1 MKFNHLLYKQKDL
14 FKIFIIY
21 NKIFNILLKNMDKL
35 NDNSF
40 IKLIERIDY
49 LTKYNLK
56 YTCKKIKNRIEK
68 LHLDEILDLRNTK
81 YENNNNII
89 YKILLKHK
97 NILTKVILEFQDIN
111 NSHINKFTD
120 KLTYI
125 NLNYCQKID
134 NDALI
139 HIANTCH
146 NLIHLELYIIPN
158 ISDQGLKQIIMKC
171 PKLIYLN
178 LSGCSHFGEESL
190 LLLPKYL
197 PNIEFLD
204 LTRNYDLTDKCLEEI
219 VKGCKNLKHLNLY
232 ALPKLEMNFLKN
244 MNCINLEFLDL
255 CGNQN
260 ITDEHFKKVAEKINN
275 IKSLNLSWCTGLT
288 DKTVEYMFSEDKNQ
302 NLELISLHGILGIT
316 DKSVE
321 ILKNNKG
328 IVKSLNTIDLV
339 ACSNVK
345 NRDNKYIKN
354 IFKNVECF
362 QVFF

>member
-1 MKFNHLLYKQKDL
+1 
-14 FKIFIIY
+14 
-21 NKIFNILLKNMDKL
+21 MDKL

-81 YENNNNII
+81 YGNNNNNII

-97 NILTKVILEFQDIN
+97 NILTKIILEFQDIN

-158 ISDQGLKQIIMKC
+158 LSDEGLKQIIMKC

-178 LSGCSHFGEESL
+178 LSGCSHFGEGSL
-190 LLLPKYL
+190 LLLPQYL
-197 PNIEFLD
+197 PKIEFLD

-219 VKGCKNLKHLNLY
+219 VKGCKDLKHLNLY

-260 ITDEHFKKVAEKINN
+260 IIDEHFKKVAEKINN

-288 DKTVEYMFSEDKNQ
+288 DKTIEYMFSENKNQ

-316 DKSVE
+316 DKSIN

-328 IVKSLNTIDLV
+328 IVNNLNTIDLV

>member
-1 MKFNHLLYKQKDL
+1 
-14 FKIFIIY
+14 
-21 NKIFNILLKNMDKL
+21 MDKL
-35 NDNSF
+35 SDNSF

-81 YENNNNII
+81 YGNNNNNII

-97 NILTKVILEFQDIN
+97 NILTKIILEFQDIN

-158 ISDQGLKQIIMKC
+158 LSDEGLKQIIMKC

-178 LSGCSHFGEESL
+178 LSGCSHFGEGSL
-190 LLLPKYL
+190 LLLPQYL
-197 PNIEFLD
+197 PKIEFLD

-219 VKGCKNLKHLNLY
+219 VKGCKDLKHLNLY

-260 ITDEHFKKVAEKINN
+260 IIDEHFKKVAEKINN

-288 DKTVEYMFSEDKNQ
+288 DKTIEYMFSENKNQ

-316 DKSVE
+316 DKSIT
-321 ILKNNKG
+321 ILRNNKG
-328 IVKSLNTIDLV
+328 IIKNLNTIDLV

>member
-1 MKFNHLLYKQKDL
+1 
-14 FKIFIIY
+14 
-21 NKIFNILLKNMDKL
+21 
-35 NDNSF
+35 
-40 IKLIERIDY
+40 
-49 LTKYNLK
+49 
-56 YTCKKIKNRIEK
+56 
-68 LHLDEILDLRNTK
+68 
-81 YENNNNII
+81 
-89 YKILLKHK
+89 
-97 NILTKVILEFQDIN
+97 
-111 NSHINKFTD
+111 
-120 KLTYI
+120 
-125 NLNYCQKID
+125 
-134 NDALI
+134 
-139 HIANTCH
+139 
-146 NLIHLELYIIPN
+146 
-158 ISDQGLKQIIMKC
+158 MKC

-190 LLLPKYL
+190 LLLPQYL

-219 VKGCKNLKHLNLY
+219 VKGCKDLKHLNLY

-288 DKTVEYMFSEDKNQ
+288 DKTIEYMFSENKNQ

-316 DKSVE
+316 DKSIT
-321 ILKNNKG
+321 ILRNNKG
-328 IVKSLNTIDLV
+328 IIKNLNTIDLV

>member
-1 MKFNHLLYKQKDL
+1 
-14 FKIFIIY
+14 
-21 NKIFNILLKNMDKL
+21 MDKL
-35 NDNSF
+35 NDDSF
-40 IKLIERIDY
+40 INLIERVDY

-56 YTCKKIKNRIEK
+56 YTNKKIKSRIER

-81 YENNNNII
+81 YENDNNII

-97 NILTKVILEFQDIN
+97 NFLTKVILEFKDIN

-120 KLTYI
+120 KLTHI

-139 HIANTCH
+139 HIANTCN
-146 NLIHLELYIIPN
+146 NLYHLELYIIPTL
-158 ISDQGLKQIIMKC
+158 SDEGLKEIIMKC
-171 PKLIYLN
+171 PKLVYLN
-178 LSGCSHFGEESL
+178 LSGCSHFGEGSL

-197 PNIEFLD
+197 PKIEFLD
-204 LTRNYDLTDKCLEEI
+204 LTRNYGLTDKCIEEI
-219 VKGCKNLKHLNLY
+219 VKGCTELKYLNLY

-244 MNCINLEFLDL
+244 INCTKLEFLDL

-260 ITDEHFKKVAEKINN
+260 ISDEHFKKASEKLNN
-275 IKSLNLSWCTGLT
+275 IKSLNLSWCTGIT
-288 DKTVEYMFSEDKNQ
+288 DKSIEYMFSENKNK

-316 DKSVE
+316 DKSID
-321 ILKNNKG
+321 ILKKNEG
-328 IVKSLNTIDLV
+328 ILKSLNTIDLV

-345 NRDNKYIKN
+345 NRDNNYIKK

>member
-1 MKFNHLLYKQKDL
+1 
-14 FKIFIIY
+14 
-21 NKIFNILLKNMDKL
+21 MDKL
-35 NDNSF
+35 NDSSF

-49 LTKYNLK
+49 LSKYNLK
-56 YTCKKIKNRIEK
+56 YTCKKIKTRIQK

-81 YENNNNII
+81 YENDNNVV
-89 YKILLKHK
+89 YKILLKHQK
-97 NILTKVILEFQDIN
+97 FLTKVILEFKDIN
-111 NSHINKFTD
+111 NTHINKFTN

-134 NDALI
+134 NDALV

-146 NLIHLELYIIPN
+146 NLTHLELYIIPN
-158 ISDQGLKQIIMKC
+158 LSDEGLKQIIMKC

-178 LSGCSHFGEESL
+178 LSGCSHFGEGSL
-190 LLLPKYL
+190 LLLPDYL
-197 PNIEFLD
+197 PKIEFLD
-204 LTRNYDLTDKCLEEI
+204 LTRNYGLTDKCLEEI
-219 VKGCKNLKHLNLY
+219 VKGCTELKYLNLY
-232 ALPKLEMNFLKN
+232 ALPKLEMHFLKN
-244 MNCINLEFLDL
+244 MNCTNLEFLDL

-288 DKTVEYMFSEDKNQ
+288 DKTVEYMFKEDKNK

-316 DKSVE
+316 DESVE
-321 ILKNNKG
+321 ILRNNKG

-339 ACSNVK
+339 ACSKVK
-345 NRDNKYIKN
+345 KRDNSYIKS

>member
-1 MKFNHLLYKQKDL
+1 
-14 FKIFIIY
+14 
-21 NKIFNILLKNMDKL
+21 MDKL

-81 YENNNNII
+81 YGNNNNNII

-97 NILTKVILEFQDIN
+97 NILTKIILEFQDIN

-158 ISDQGLKQIIMKC
+158 LSDEGLKQIIMKC

-178 LSGCSHFGEESL
+178 LSGCSHFGEGSL
-190 LLLPKYL
+190 LLLPQYL
-197 PNIEFLD
+197 PKIEFLD

-244 MNCINLEFLDL
+244 MECINLEFLDL

-316 DKSVE
+316 DKSIT
-321 ILKNNKG
+321 ILRNNKG
-328 IVKSLNTIDLV
+328 IIKNLNTIDLV

>member
-1 MKFNHLLYKQKDL
+1 
-14 FKIFIIY
+14 
-21 NKIFNILLKNMDKL
+21 MDKL
-35 NDNSF
+35 NDSSF
-40 IKLIERIDY
+40 LKLIERIDY
-49 LTKYNLK
+49 LTKYQLK
-56 YTCKKIKNRIEK
+56 YTCKKIKSRIER
-68 LHLDEILDLRNTK
+68 LNLDEILDLRNTK
-81 YENNNNII
+81 YPNDNNTI
-89 YKILLKHK
+89 YKILLKHQNFLK
-97 NILTKVILEFQDIN
+97 KVILEFKDIN
-111 NSHINKFTD
+111 NSHVNKFTN
-120 KLTYI
+120 KLNYI

-146 NLIHLELYIIPN
+146 DLIHLELYIIPN
-158 ISDQGLKQIIMKC
+158 LSDEGLKEIIIKC
-171 PKLIYLN
+171 NKLIYLN

-197 PNIEFLD
+197 PKIEFLD
-204 LTRNYDLTDKCLEEI
+204 LTRNYGLTDKCLEEI
-219 VKGCKNLKHLNLY
+219 VKGCTELKYLNLY

-244 MNCINLEFLDL
+244 IACKNLEFLDL

-260 ITDEHFKKVAEKINN
+260 VTDEHFKKAAEVLNN

-288 DKTVEYMFSEDKNQ
+288 DKTVEYMFSEDKNPK
-302 NLELISLHGILGIT
+302 LELISLHGILGVS
-316 DKSVE
+316 DKSVNILRNNE
-321 ILKNNKG
+321 GILKN
-328 IVKSLNTIDLV
+328 LNTIDLV

>member
-1 MKFNHLLYKQKDL
+1 M
-14 FKIFIIY
+14 
-21 NKIFNILLKNMDKL
+21 
-35 NDNSF
+35 
-40 IKLIERIDY
+40 
-49 LTKYNLK
+49 
-56 YTCKKIKNRIEK
+56 
-68 LHLDEILDLRNTK
+68 
-81 YENNNNII
+81 
-89 YKILLKHK
+89 LKHQK
-97 NILTKVILEFQDIN
+97 FLTKVILEFKDIN
-111 NSHINKFTD
+111 NTHINKFTN

-134 NDALI
+134 NDALV

-146 NLIHLELYIIPN
+146 NLTHLELYIIPN
-158 ISDQGLKQIIMKC
+158 LSDEGLKQIIMKC

-178 LSGCSHFGEESL
+178 LSGCSHFGEGSL
-190 LLLPKYL
+190 LLLPEYL
-197 PNIEFLD
+197 PKIEFLD
-204 LTRNYDLTDKCLEEI
+204 LTRNYGLTDKCLEEI
-219 VKGCKNLKHLNLY
+219 VKGCTELKYLNLY

-244 MNCINLEFLDL
+244 MNCTNLEFLDL

-288 DKTVEYMFSEDKNQ
+288 DKTVEYMFKEDKNK

-316 DKSVE
+316 DESVE
-321 ILKNNKG
+321 ILRNNKG

-345 NRDNKYIKN
+345 KRDNNYIKS

>member
-1 MKFNHLLYKQKDL
+1 
-14 FKIFIIY
+14 
-21 NKIFNILLKNMDKL
+21 MDKL
-35 NDNSF
+35 NDSSF
-40 IKLIERIDY
+40 YKLIERVDY
-49 LTKYNLK
+49 LTKYELK
-56 YTCKKIKNRIEK
+56 YTCKKIKTRIEK

-81 YENNNNII
+81 YENENNII

-97 NILTKVILEFQDIN
+97 NFLTKVILEFKDIN

-139 HIANTCH
+139 HISNTCH
-146 NLIHLELYIIPN
+146 NLTHLELYIIPSL
-158 ISDQGLKQIIMKC
+158 SDVGLKEIIMKC
-171 PKLIYLN
+171 PKLVYLN

-197 PNIEFLD
+197 PKIEFLD
-204 LTRNYDLTDKCLEEI
+204 LTRNYGLTDKCVEEI
-219 VKGCKNLKHLNLY
+219 VKGCTELKYLNLY

-244 MNCINLEFLDL
+244 INCVNLEFLDL

-260 ITDEHFKKVAEKINN
+260 VTDEHFKKAAEKINN
-275 IKSLNLSWCTGLT
+275 IKKLNLSWCTSLT
-288 DKTVEYMFSEDKNQ
+288 DKTIEYMFSKDRNK
-302 NLELISLHGILGIT
+302 NLELISLHGILGVT
-316 DKSVE
+316 DKAID

-328 IVKSLNTIDLV
+328 ILENLNTIDLV

>member
-1 MKFNHLLYKQKDL
+1 
-14 FKIFIIY
+14 
-21 NKIFNILLKNMDKL
+21 MDKL

-81 YENNNNII
+81 YGNNNNNII

-97 NILTKVILEFQDIN
+97 NILTKIILEFQDIN

-158 ISDQGLKQIIMKC
+158 LSDEGLKQIIMKC

-178 LSGCSHFGEESL
+178 LSGCSHFGEGSL
-190 LLLPKYL
+190 LLLPQYL
-197 PNIEFLD
+197 PKIEFLD

-219 VKGCKNLKHLNLY
+219 VKGCKDLKHLNLY

-260 ITDEHFKKVAEKINN
+260 IIDEHFKKVAEKINN

-288 DKTVEYMFSEDKNQ
+288 DKTIEYMFSENKNQ

-316 DKSVE
+316 DKSIT
-321 ILKNNKG
+321 ILRNNKG
-328 IVKSLNTIDLV
+328 IIINLNTIDLV

>member
-1 MKFNHLLYKQKDL
+1 
-14 FKIFIIY
+14 
-21 NKIFNILLKNMDKL
+21 MDKL

-81 YENNNNII
+81 YENDNNII

-97 NILTKVILEFQDIN
+97 NILTKIILEFQDIN

-158 ISDQGLKQIIMKC
+158 LSDEGLKQIIMKC

-178 LSGCSHFGEESL
+178 LSGCSHFGEGSL
-190 LLLPKYL
+190 LLLPQYL
-197 PNIEFLD
+197 PKIEFLD

-219 VKGCKNLKHLNLY
+219 VKGCKDLKHLNLY

-260 ITDEHFKKVAEKINN
+260 NIDEHFKKVAEKINN

-288 DKTVEYMFSEDKNQ
+288 DKTIEYMFSENKNQ

-316 DKSVE
+316 DKSIT
-321 ILKNNKG
+321 ILRNNKG
-328 IVKSLNTIDLV
+328 IIKNLNTIDLV

>member
-1 MKFNHLLYKQKDL
+1 
-14 FKIFIIY
+14 
-21 NKIFNILLKNMDKL
+21 MDKL

-81 YENNNNII
+81 YGNNNNII

-97 NILTKVILEFQDIN
+97 NILTKIILEFQDIN

-158 ISDQGLKQIIMKC
+158 LSDEGLKQIIMKC

-178 LSGCSHFGEESL
+178 LSGCSHFGEGSL
-190 LLLPKYL
+190 LLLPQYL
-197 PNIEFLD
+197 PKIEFLD

-219 VKGCKNLKHLNLY
+219 VKGCKDLKHLNLY

-260 ITDEHFKKVAEKINN
+260 IIDEHFKKVAEKINN

-288 DKTVEYMFSEDKNQ
+288 DKTIEYMFSENKNQ

-316 DKSVE
+316 DKSIT
-321 ILKNNKG
+321 ILRNNKG
-328 IVKSLNTIDLV
+328 IIKNLNTIDLV

-345 NRDNKYIKN
+345 NRDNKYIKS

>member
-1 MKFNHLLYKQKDL
+1 
-14 FKIFIIY
+14 
-21 NKIFNILLKNMDKL
+21 MDKL

-49 LTKYNLK
+49 LTKYQLK
-56 YTCKKIKNRIEK
+56 YTCRKIKSRIEK
-68 LHLDEILDLRNTK
+68 LHLDEILDLRNIK
-81 YENNNNII
+81 YPNDNNII

-97 NILTKVILEFQDIN
+97 NYLKKVILEFKDIN
-111 NSHINKFTD
+111 NSHVNKFTD

-139 HIANTCH
+139 YISNTCH
-146 NLIHLELYIIPN
+146 NLTHLELYIIPN
-158 ISDQGLKQIIMKC
+158 LSDEGLKEIIMKC
-171 PKLIYLN
+171 PKLIHLN

-190 LLLPKYL
+190 SLLPKYL
-197 PNIEFLD
+197 PKIEFLD
-204 LTRNYDLTDKCLEEI
+204 LTRNYGLTDKCLEEI
-219 VKGCKNLKHLNLY
+219 VKGCTELKYLNLY

-244 MNCINLEFLDL
+244 MACKNLEFLDL

-260 ITDEHFKKVAEKINN
+260 ITDEHFRKAAEVLNN
-275 IKSLNLSWCTGLT
+275 IKSLNLSWCTGIT
-288 DKTVEYMFSEDKNQ
+288 DKSIAYMFSGDKNSK
-302 NLELISLHGILGIT
+302 LELISLHGILGIT
-316 DKSVE
+316 DNSIN

-328 IVKSLNTIDLV
+328 ILKNLNTIDLV
-339 ACSNVK
+339 ACSNVTK
-345 NRDNKYIKN
+345 RDDKYIKN